1 MKKNIINGLLM
12 LATGVFAVSCADYN
26 VTDDFT
32 AEPDPTI
39 TEPYKDLA
47 PVKSYI
53 DRSKNPNMS
62 LGVTLKVTDYNKQAL
77 AHAAAMT
84 NFDNLAFGTS
94 LMSGKIVNAK
104 GVMNF
109 LDMKDLLDHVEEIGG
124 DVFGSPIVA
133 NANQAD
139 EWLNTLTAPIEIAV
153 DPIQDKYVD
162 YTTMETFTGTAKKGK
177 PSIVKNFDGTDN
189 ALKLPKR
196 SKVYIVEDFDIDLL
210 GTYTVTFYAKVDKDE
225 TVVCTFSDNKIQEGK
240 GDKLY
245 ELKKGKWVKVV
256 VEATPAEGATA
267 GYLMVEGNLN
277 SDVYIKNVS
286 VVHTPD
292 NHRPQTAQELNDTLN
307 YALNAWCD
315 GLMKINAGR
324 IKSFDLID
332 EALDTKAELEN
343 GMLDLKHSTEKIFW
357 QDVFGSENYAK
368 AVSDAAIKAFTNRN
382 GDPAQLKFF
391 ISETGL
397 ADQKRF
403 ESLKYWIGVWDAKG
417 AKIDGINAKLN
428 LSYSEDAATQAETV
442 AAFDKLLENLVSTG
456 KLIRLSNFDITYKDA
471 DQKRFESLKY
481 WIGVWDAKGAKID
494 GINAKLNLSYSE
506 DAATQAETVAA
517 FDKLLENLVSTG
529 KLIRLSNFDITYK
542 DATGAN
548 VSAKDITE
556 EQRQKL
562 ADFYAYVIKSYMSK
576 IPSDKQ
582 AGLCKGN
589 MVDTSDPV
597 GLWSVDSNSKD
608 WVRTATYK
616 AFCDALS
623 GN

>member
-177 PSIVKNFDGTDN
+177 PSIVKNYDGTEN

-368 AVSDAAIKAFTNRN
+368 AVSDAAIKAFTNRE

-397 ADQKRF
+397 
-403 ESLKYWIGVWDAKG
+403 
-417 AKIDGINAKLN
+417 
-428 LSYSEDAATQAETV
+428 
-442 AAFDKLLENLVSTG
+442 
-456 KLIRLSNFDITYKDA
+456 A

-562 ADFYAYVIKSYMSK
+562 ADFNAYVIKSYMSK

>member
-162 YTTMETFTGTAKKGK
+162 YTTMETFTGTAKRGK
-177 PSIVKNFDGTDN
+177 PSIVKNYDGTEN

-471 DQKRFESLKY
+471 
-481 WIGVWDAKGAKID
+481 
-494 GINAKLNLSYSE
+494 
-506 DAATQAETVAA
+506 
-517 FDKLLENLVSTG
+517 
-529 KLIRLSNFDITYK
+529 
-542 DATGAN
+542 TGAN

>member
-1 MKKNIINGLLM
+1 MIMKKNIINGLLM

-225 TVVCTFSDNKIQEGK
+225 TVICTFSDNKIQEGK

-368 AVSDAAIKAFTNRN
+368 AVSDAAIKAFTNRE

-397 ADQKRF
+397 
-403 ESLKYWIGVWDAKG
+403 
-417 AKIDGINAKLN
+417 
-428 LSYSEDAATQAETV
+428 
-442 AAFDKLLENLVSTG
+442 
-456 KLIRLSNFDITYKDA
+456 A